1 MKTISSSQLVK
12 YICYILRFYLSFSLL
27 IYAISKIANVQFGNN
42 RNTYLQLKVS
52 ELSSQDLVWVFYSFS
67 KSYEIIIGMI
77 QLIGIVLL
85 AVNKT
90 KVLGILYLWPV
101 FINILLI
108 DIFYQ
113 VNALASII
121 YYSVL
126 LTILTA
132 INYKQIKRA
141 IRALLY
147 TPFSKNS
154 FLLNFKNLV
163 VVVLGVVVLV
173 FFSLLF

>member
-12 YICYILRFYLSFSLL
+12 YIDYILRFYLSFSLL

-126 LTILTA
+126 LTILTV